1 MLPRSGEV
9 RRSGHTPWRYPRR
22 VDGEARRRWMLRLR
36 IVASVVMLVVLFQ
49 KVHLSSLFPEWT
61 YEQFW
66 LLVAGLGVTAVGIV
80 LSAIRW
86 QAVLAALGLRSRLRT
101 LLNHYVASL
110 FVGNFLPSTIGG
122 DVLRVARLS
131 AENHESPKTFASVV
145 LERLTGWLVLPVLT
159 LFAFGINPGLREL
172 GTATA
177 LAAGLAVATLVL
189 LTALLL
195 AAAHP
200 NVGGRLADSEGWQR
214 FLGAVHLGLDR
225 LRHHPSA
232 IITVLIAGFAYQLVV
247 VLSAFLAARALGLES
262 VGLTATLAF
271 MPAVA
276 IAQVLPISLGGLGVR
291 EGAFVLFLDP
301 LGVERGEAIALG
313 LLFYGM
319 NLAVSLLGAPSF
331 AVGGNR
337 RTPVPT
343 ST

>member
-1 MLPRSGEV
+1 VDGEV
-9 RRSGHTPWRYPRR
+9 RR
-22 VDGEARRRWMLRLR
+22 RWLLRLR
-36 IVASVVMLVVLFQ
+36 IVASVVMLVILFQ

-61 YEQFW
+61 YKQFW
-66 LLVAGLGVTAVGIV
+66 LRVAGLAVTAIGVV
-80 LSAIRW
+80 LSALRW
-86 QAVLAALGLRSRLRT
+86 QTVLAALGLRARLHT
-101 LLNHYVASL
+101 LLNHYLASL

-122 DVLRVARLS
+122 DVLRVSRLS
-131 AENHESPKTFASVV
+131 AENHETPKTFASVV
-145 LERLTGWLVLPVLT
+145 LERLTGWIVLPVIT
-159 LFAFGINPGLREL
+159 LVAFAINPGLREL
-172 GTATA
+172 GAATA
-177 LAAGLAVATLVL
+177 LAAGLAVSTLVL
-189 LTALLL
+189 LSALLF

-200 NVGGRLADSEGWQR
+200 SVGGRLADSEGWRR

-225 LRHHPSA
+225 LRHHPASVVN
-232 IITVLIAGFAYQLVV
+232 VLLVGFAYQLAV

-262 VGLTATLAF
+262 VGLTATMAF

-291 EGAFVLFLDP
+291 EGAFVLFLNP
-301 LGVERGEAIALG
+301 LGVQRGEAIALG

-331 AVGGNR
+331 AVGGKR

>member
-1 MLPRSGEV
+1 M
-9 RRSGHTPWRYPRR
+9 
-22 VDGEARRRWMLRLR
+22 RRRWFMRLR
-36 IVASVVMLVVLFQ
+36 IIASVVMLVILFQ

-61 YEQFW
+61 YKQFW
-66 LLVAGLGVTAVGIV
+66 LLVAGLGVTAIGIV
-80 LSAIRW
+80 LSALRW

-101 LLNHYVASL
+101 LLNHYLASL

-145 LERLTGWLVLPVLT
+145 LERLTGWLVLPVIT
-159 LFAFGINPGLREL
+159 LVAFGINPGLREL

-177 LAAGLAVATLVL
+177 LAAGLAVSTLVL
-189 LTALLL
+189 LSALLL

-225 LRHHPSA
+225 LRQHPTA
-232 IITVLIAGFAYQLVV
+232 IVNVLLVGFAYQLAV
-247 VLSAFLAARALGLES
+247 VLSAYLAARALGID
-262 VGLTATLAF
+262 VGPTAILAF

-276 IAQVLPISLGGLGVR
+276 IAQVLPMSLGGLGVR
-291 EGAFVLFLDP
+291 EGAFVLFLHP
-301 LGVERGEAIALG
+301 LGVQRGEAIALG

-319 NLAVSLLGAPSF
+319 NLAVSLIGAPSF
-331 AVGGNR
+331 AVGQR
-337 RTPVPT
+337 SPVRAT
-343 ST
+343 A

>member
-1 MLPRSGEV
+1 
-9 RRSGHTPWRYPRR
+9 
-22 VDGEARRRWMLRLR
+22 MLRLR
-36 IVASVVMLVVLFQ
+36 IVASVVMLTVLFR
-49 KVHLSSLFPEWT
+49 KVHLSSLFPEFDGKA
-61 YEQFW
+61 FW
-66 LLVAGLGVTAVGIV
+66 LLLAGLVVTAIGIV
-80 LSAIRW
+80 LSALRW
-86 QAVLAALGLRSRLRT
+86 RAVLAALGLQAGLRT
-101 LLNHYVASL
+101 LLNHYLASL

-131 AENHESPKTFASVV
+131 AVNGERPKTFASVV
-145 LERLTGWLVLPVLT
+145 LERLTGWLVLPVITLT
-159 LFAFGINPGLREL
+159 AFAVNPGLREL

-177 LAAGLAVATLVL
+177 LAAGLAIATLVL
-189 LTALLL
+189 LSALLF

-200 NVGGRLADSEGWQR
+200 SVGGKLADSAGWQR
-214 FLGAVHLGLDR
+214 FIGAVHLGLDR
-225 LRHHPSA
+225 LRHHPAA
-232 IITVLIAGFAYQLVV
+232 IVNVLIVGFAYQLVV

-291 EGAFVLFLDP
+291 EGAFVLFLGP

-331 AVGGNR
+331 AVGGKR
-337 RTPVPT
+337 ATV